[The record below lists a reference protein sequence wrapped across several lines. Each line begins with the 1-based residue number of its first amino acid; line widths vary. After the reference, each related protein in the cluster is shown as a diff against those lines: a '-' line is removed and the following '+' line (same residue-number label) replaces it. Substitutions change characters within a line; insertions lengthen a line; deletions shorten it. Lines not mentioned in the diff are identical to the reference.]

1 MQAADLNLTLK
12 LLLPKLPHHGPVVIL
27 TIGLI
32 KPILRISATM
42 QIGHGTTILTIW
54 LFAWFWSAARSGQHS
69 WFWQSGFCCESGEN
83 VDSDA
88 ILESGYR
95 ADTWIWLSGNLCQ
108 PLLSDNRVFD
118 LNLAIGRKHLNR
130 ALLQGCRTSIES
142 VSQGLYKIFRK
153 IDTAR
158 KLMTHCQATTS
169 NETKHQTSNAN
180 NPQISVCRCFVSDCP
195 MENNAI
201 CSYS

>member
-1 MQAADLNLTLK
+1 MRPYKSDTE
-12 LLLPKLPHHGPVVIL
+12 P
-27 TIGLI
+27 
-32 KPILRISATM
+32 R
-42 QIGHGTTILTIW
+42 
-54 LFAWFWSAARSGQHS
+54 
-69 WFWQSGFCCESGEN
+69 FWQSGSLLNSGRPHDLGN
-83 VDSDA
+83 TADSDNLA
-88 ILESGYR
+88 FVANLANILILTPSWNLVIG

-142 VSQGLYKIFRK
+142 VFQRLYKIFRK

-158 KLMTHCQATTS
+158 KLISHCQATTS

-180 NPQISVCRCFVSDCP
+180 NPPISVCRCFLSDCP
-195 MENNAI
+195 MENTAM
-201 CSYS
+201 CSCS